1 MVADLYKNLS
11 AAQLKSNDFTAA
23 LSSADAAIQ
32 VEAGPLM
39 GNPWDFNNADQNQV
53 DFLIIPM
60 DCP

>member
-32 VEAGPLM
+32 VEAGTVDGASIGNSWEIHENPL
-39 GNPWDFNNADQNQV
+39 GTNYHR
-53 DFLIIPM
+53 
-60 DCP
+60 